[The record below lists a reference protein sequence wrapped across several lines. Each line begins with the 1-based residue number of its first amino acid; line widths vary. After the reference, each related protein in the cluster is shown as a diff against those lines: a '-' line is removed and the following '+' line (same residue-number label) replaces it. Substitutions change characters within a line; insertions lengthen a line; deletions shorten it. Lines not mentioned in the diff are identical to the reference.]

1 MFCIKF
7 PLSHILNYLNLS
19 LMKIYANIIK
29 YPAKIFIQSQFMND
43 LYLSSSARFAQ
54 TKIFCIDKTWLI
66 IAILREQ
73 HFIFNPIYLTTTFWH
88 YKIYFNTLGDVM
100 MIKLSR
106 SFSFQDW
113 AVPAYRSWY
122 YSIIIIS
129 MIGNGTK
136 SHPDTEWQQ
145 C

>member
-1 MFCIKF
+1 
-7 PLSHILNYLNLS
+7 
-19 LMKIYANIIK
+19 MKIYANIIK
-29 YPAKIFIQSQFMND
+29 YPTKIFIQSQFMND

-122 YSIIIIS
+122 YSIIISIS

-136 SHPDTEWQQ
+136 SHPDTECQQ
-145 C
+145 CQLGVSSLDYCNEMFLLK

>member
-1 MFCIKF
+1 
-7 PLSHILNYLNLS
+7 
-19 LMKIYANIIK
+19 MKIYSNIIE
-29 YPAKIFIQSQFMND
+29 YPAKIFVQSQFMND

-88 YKIYFNTLGDVM
+88 YKIRFNTLGDVM

-106 SFSFQDW
+106 SFSFQD
-113 AVPAYRSWY
+113 
-122 YSIIIIS
+122 
-129 MIGNGTK
+129 
-136 SHPDTEWQQ
+136 
-145 C
+145 

>member
-1 MFCIKF
+1 
-7 PLSHILNYLNLS
+7 
-19 LMKIYANIIK
+19 MKIYANIIE

-54 TKIFCIDKTWLI
+54 TKIFCVDKTWLI

-122 YSIIIIS
+122 YSIFIHYINDRKRNKITPRHRVAT
-129 MIGNGTK
+129 MLIRGIVVRLL
-136 SHPDTEWQQ
+136 
-145 C
+145 

>member
-1 MFCIKF
+1 
-7 PLSHILNYLNLS
+7 
-19 LMKIYANIIK
+19 MKIYANIIE

-43 LYLSSSARFAQ
+43 LLLSLSERFAQ
-54 TKIFCIDKTWLI
+54 TKNFCIDKTWLI

-106 SFSFQDW
+106 SFSFQD
-113 AVPAYRSWY
+113 
-122 YSIIIIS
+122 
-129 MIGNGTK
+129 
-136 SHPDTEWQQ
+136 
-145 C
+145 